1 MGGQGGI
8 RPMHKKKQKFNP
20 SRCESKNVKFQI
32 WTHAHPPKKR
42 KLLCCLFL
50 FPFFCF
56 SRSQSNSI
64 FSSHLHCF
72 KLREEEEEEE
82 RTNERRADRTT
93 PCPRTTKESKPAK
106 KRETEGKHPRLKPPR
121 LHLEEET
128 TRIETNSSRPCHRV
142 TLTREERS
150 ANPVHRIFPTYIP

>member
-1 MGGQGGI
+1 
-8 RPMHKKKQKFNP
+8 MHKKKAKIQ
-20 SRCESKNVKFQI
+20 SIEICESKNVKFQI
-32 WTHAHPPKKR
+32 WTHKAHPPKKR

-50 FPFFCF
+50 FPFFF
-56 SRSQSNSI
+56 VFLDRNPIQFFHHI
-64 FSSHLHCF
+64 YIALSSG
-72 KLREEEEEEE
+72 KKKKRKKNE